1 MAGSFQFSDSL
12 QKRANLNTWERRKRA
27 TALATSTFWS
37 FGFSF
42 GKGFNFVTCLVASYQ
57 SQKENTDILKNW
69 HSPCASPHYPKSQAV
84 LLEPKQSHSKKT
96 KKKHISEEALYSAKV
111 TVDSKYTRN
120 STFQTRLQQINDQN
134 SDQNVFLPACCPGR
148 LPLIFFFPLFSLFLH
163 QSILSALFGQTLL
176 GKGGQSFTI
185 KSLANY
191 LIR

>member
-1 MAGSFQFSDSL
+1 MSGLFQFSDS
-12 QKRANLNTWERRKRA
+12 NNTEPILIPGRD
-27 TALATSTFWS
+27 
-37 FGFSF
+37 
-42 GKGFNFVTCLVASYQ
+42 GKGQQLLPPPPFEVLDFHLEKVSILSLASYQ

-176 GKGGQSFTI
+176 DKGGQSFTF
-185 KSLANY
+185 KSLAND
-191 LIR
+191 LIS